1 MHAQVKKSNKENKGR
16 AIANAVIQNKSSVRQ
31 GFGFVDNRPEA
42 KDQKNL
48 QLMMNGKQRSTTS
61 KAIQKMAVMA
71 VKDMDAQEDA
81 LVWNNIEYAV
91 SKAPGPIGDLKSNKK
106 WDQLKDKEEIR
117 IVEHGE
123 VQKVGGIGAATILD
137 SMFKDPKKIPAGE
150 KIGGIT
156 FQSCYA
162 GVVGGKGSSLVSDMK
177 VGLQNLA
184 AQVTGVPVKGRTG
197 IAFGFKGLG
206 EATAKTSTGK
216 YKWKWTSRKAKKKY
230 FSEIGKK
237 SVGLQAYCEV
247 MYKLRK
253 KKTKISKKKIFE
265 SPFEFCGYRKPWE
278 LIGETK
284 KDWDKMSATER
295 STRVAA
301 DMEDYWK
308 QVNKRMVEYGGFKAV
323 KAEITEIS

>member
-16 AIANAVIQNKSSVRQ
+16 AIANAVIQNKSNVRQ
-31 GFGFVDNRPEA
+31 GFGFVDNRPAA

-48 QLMMNGKQRSTTS
+48 QLMMNGKQRSATS

-71 VKDMDAQEDA
+71 VNDMDAQEDA

-91 SKAPGPIGDLKSNKK
+91 SEATGPIGDLKKNKV
-106 WDQLKDKEEIR
+106 WNQLKDKEEIR
-117 IVEHGE
+117 IVEHGA
-123 VQKVGGIGAATILD
+123 VQKVGGIGAATIFG
-137 SMFKDPKKIPAGE
+137 SMFKGPKKIPVDK

-162 GVVGGKGSSLVSDMK
+162 GVVGGSGSSLVSDMK
-177 VGLQNLA
+177 GELQNLA

-206 EATAKTSTGK
+206 EATAETSTGK
-216 YKWKWTSRKAKKKY
+216 YKWTSKTAKKKY

-237 SVGLQAYCEV
+237 EVGLKAYCEA

-253 KKTKISKKKIFE
+253 KKTKISKEKIFKT
-265 SPFEFCGYRKPWE
+265 PFSFCGYRKPWE
-278 LIGETK
+278 LIGEK
-284 KDWDKMSATER
+284 KEAWDKMSAKER

-308 QVNKRMVEYGGFKAV
+308 EVKEKMVKYGGLKAV
-323 KAEITEIS
+323 EKAEITEIS

>member
-1 MHAQVKKSNKENKGR
+1 MYAQVKKSNKENKGR
-16 AIANAVIQNKSSVRQ
+16 AIANAVIQNKGSVRQ
-31 GFGFVDNRPEA
+31 GFGFVDNRPAA

-48 QLMMNGKQRSTTS
+48 QLMMNGKQRSATS

-91 SKAPGPIGDLKSNKK
+91 SKATAPIGDLEKNKV

-137 SMFKDPKKIPAGE
+137 SMFKDPKKIPVDK

-162 GVVGGKGSSLVSDMK
+162 GVVGGTGSSLVSDMK

-216 YKWKWTSRKAKKKY
+216 YKWTSKTAKKKY
-230 FSEIGKK
+230 IKEVNDPEDGY
-237 SVGLQAYCEV
+237 QAYCEV
-247 MYKLRK
+247 MYKLQK
-253 KKTKISKKKIFE
+253 KKTKISKQKIFE
-265 SPFEFCGYRKPWE
+265 TPFDFRDLYREPWD

-308 QVNKRMVEYGGFKAV
+308 QVNKRMVKYGGFKAV

>member
-16 AIANAVIQNKSSVRQ
+16 AIANAVIQNKNNVRQ

-48 QLMMNGKQRSTTS
+48 QLMMNGKQRSATS

-71 VKDMDAQEDA
+71 IDDMDAQEDA

-123 VQKVGGIGAATILD
+123 PQKVGGIGAATILD
-137 SMFKDPKKIPAGE
+137 SMFKDPKKIPAGKE
-150 KIGGIT
+150 IGGIT

-162 GVVGGKGSSLVSDMK
+162 GVAGGSGSSLVSDMK

-184 AQVTGVPVKGRTG
+184 TPVIGVPVKGRTG
-197 IAFGFKGLG
+197 VAFGFKGLG
-206 EATAKTSTGK
+206 EATAKTSTGT
-216 YKWKWTSRKAKKKY
+216 YTWTDTTVENQYNMEVRDP
-230 FSEIGKK
+230 E
-237 SVGLQAYCEV
+237 VGVKAYCEA
-247 MYKLRK
+247 MYELRE
-253 KKTKISKKKIFE
+253 KKTEISKENIFKT
-265 SPFEFCGYRKPWE
+265 PFSFCGYRKPWE
-278 LIGETK
+278 LIGETEGT
-284 KDWDKMSATER
+284 WGGMSATDR

-301 DMEDYWK
+301 EMEDYWK
-308 QVNKRMVEYGGFKAV
+308 EVNDKMVAYGGLKAV
-323 KAEITEIS
+323 VDAEITEIS

>member
-16 AIANAVIQNKSSVRQ
+16 AIANAVIQNKSNVRQ

-71 VKDMDAQEDA
+71 VNDMNAQKDA

-91 SKAPGPIGDLKSNKK
+91 SEATGPIGDLKKNKV
-106 WDQLKDKEEIR
+106 WDQLDDKEEIR
-117 IVEHGE
+117 IVEHGA
-123 VQKVGGIGAATILD
+123 VQKVGGIGAATIFG
-137 SMFKDPKKIPAGE
+137 SMFKGPKKIPMDK

-177 VGLQNLA
+177 GELQNLA

-197 IAFGFKGLG
+197 VAFGFKGLG
-206 EATAKTSTGK
+206 EATAKTSTGT
-216 YKWKWTSRKAKKKY
+216 YVWTDKTAEKKY
-230 FSEIGKK
+230 NKEVRDPEDG
-237 SVGLQAYCEV
+237 VQAYCEA
-247 MYKLRK
+247 MYELQHKR
-253 KKTKISKKKIFE
+253 TKISGKRIFK
-265 SPFEFCGYRKPWE
+265 SPFGFCGYRKPWE
-278 LIGETK
+278 LIGK
-284 KDWDKMSATER
+284 KKKAWDKMSATKR
-295 STRVAA
+295 STQVAA
-301 DMEDYWK
+301 EMEDYWK
-308 QVNKRMVEYGGFKAV
+308 EVKEKMVKYGGLKAV
-323 KAEITEIS
+323 EKAEITEIS